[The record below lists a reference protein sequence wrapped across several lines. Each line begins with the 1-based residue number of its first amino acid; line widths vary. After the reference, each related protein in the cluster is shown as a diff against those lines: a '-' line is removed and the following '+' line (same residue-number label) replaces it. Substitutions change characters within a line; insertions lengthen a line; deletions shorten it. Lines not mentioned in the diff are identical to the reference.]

1 MFNPCSSRY
10 LLAHNLTRSNVSTI
24 DLSSLDRNVQR
35 IFTPIF
41 TMIQYISSSLYTYTF
56 KHDSMLRVKFA
67 TLNVSDRKARKSL
80 RGILIDL
87 IGLTSSNVSKRSKV
101 WKNLQILDRFMNL
114 RNIFNI
120 SLEVGNKIN
129 SIYSN

>member
-24 DLSSLDRNVQR
+24 DLSSLDRNIQR

-41 TMIQYISSSLYTYTF
+41 TMIQYISSSLYTYAF

-101 WKNLQILDRFMNL
+101 SKNLQILDRFMNL

-120 SLEVGNKIN
+120 SFEVGNKIN

>member
-24 DLSSLDRNVQR
+24 DLSSLDRNIQR

-101 WKNLQILDRFMNL
+101 SKNLQILDRFMNL

>member
-24 DLSSLDRNVQR
+24 DLSSLDRNIQR

-41 TMIQYISSSLYTYTF
+41 TMIQYISSSLYTYAF
-56 KHDSMLRVKFA
+56 KHDSILRVKFA

>member
-24 DLSSLDRNVQR
+24 DLSSLDRNIQR

-41 TMIQYISSSLYTYTF
+41 TMIQYISSSLYTYAF
-56 KHDSMLRVKFA
+56 KQDSILRVKFA

-101 WKNLQILDRFMNL
+101 SKNLQILDRFMNL

>member
-24 DLSSLDRNVQR
+24 DLSSLDRNIQR

-41 TMIQYISSSLYTYTF
+41 TMIQYISSSLYTYAF

-67 TLNVSDRKARKSL
+67 TLNISDRKARKSL

>member
-24 DLSSLDRNVQR
+24 DLSSLDRNIQR

-41 TMIQYISSSLYTYTF
+41 TMIQYISSSLYTYAF

>member
-24 DLSSLDRNVQR
+24 DLSSLDRNVHR

-41 TMIQYISSSLYTYTF
+41 TMIQYISSSLYTYAF
-56 KHDSMLRVKFA
+56 KHDSILRVKFA

>member
-24 DLSSLDRNVQR
+24 DLSSLDRNIQR